1 MTISKNTF
9 SIISISKIILVL
21 LLGTILLIP
30 SCKKDDKDSQTPAN
44 KVATLYA
51 KRGNQP
57 GIYDQQGRLIILRG
71 VNYNVLG
78 DYWQGNTT
86 IPAQATYNEEQLKL
100 MASYGFN
107 CIRLIFSWSKLE
119 PKPGQYNQEYIQS
132 INKVIQDA
140 EKYGIY
146 IFLDMHQDA
155 FGKYIFS
162 TKEDACPNPQKG
174 WDGAPDWATITD
186 GASPCSNDGSRENV
200 PAVIHAWENLWNNTN
215 AIQDNLINAW
225 SELIKETGNH
235 QNLIGYNLI
244 NEPSLGFS
252 SLQNQQNKLAKF
264 YSNLIQKIRKTE
276 TENQQTEKMIFFEP
290 AITSNGQPIPA
301 LVGPN
306 FTYDNNIVFAPHH
319 YFEVITQG
327 LLTIEQGYSL
337 YQGLANSYQT
347 ACFIGEWGVFD
358 FSDIGISK
366 LKRFAQQEDK
376 YLMSSTFWQWCQAPG
391 DPHGISWDGQSAETS
406 MHLIELDKNAN
417 FTGKTNDAY
426 LKVLG
431 RTRPIAIQ
439 GKKIKFSSDSEN
451 GRFDLSAETSTPG
464 ITELWIPNTSGEPI
478 IKGENIKVQELKKVE
493 GGFIAK
499 IEVEATY
506 SIYIE

>member
-1 MTISKNTF
+1 
-9 SIISISKIILVL
+9 
-21 LLGTILLIP
+21 
-30 SCKKDDKDSQTPAN
+30 
-44 KVATLYA
+44 
-51 KRGNQP
+51 
-57 GIYDQQGRLIILRG
+57 
-71 VNYNVLG
+71 
-78 DYWQGNTT
+78 
-86 IPAQATYNEEQLKL
+86 
-100 MASYGFN
+100 
-107 CIRLIFSWSKLE
+107 
-119 PKPGQYNQEYIQS
+119 
-132 INKVIQDA
+132 
-140 EKYGIY
+140 
-146 IFLDMHQDA
+146 
-155 FGKYIFS
+155 
-162 TKEDACPNPQKG
+162 
-174 WDGAPDWATITD
+174 
-186 GASPCSNDGSRENV
+186 
-200 PAVIHAWENLWNNTN
+200 
-215 AIQDNLINAW
+215 LINAW

-276 TENQQTEKMIFFEP
+276 TENQLTEKMIFFEP
-290 AITSNGQPIPA
+290 AVTSNGQQIPA
-301 LVGPN
+301 VVSAS
-306 FTYDNNIVFAPHH
+306 FTNDENIVFAPHN
-319 YFEVITQG
+319 YFEVISS

-337 YQGLANSYQT
+337 YQGLAYSYQT
-347 ACFIGEWGVFD
+347 ACFIGEWGVYD
-358 FSDIGISK
+358 FSEIGISK

-376 YLMSSTFWQWCQAPG
+376 YLMGSTFWQWCQAPG

-417 FTGKTNDAY
+417 FTGRTNDAY

-439 GKKIKFSSDSEN
+439 GKKIKFSSNSDN
-451 GRFDLSAETSTPG
+451 GRFDLSAETATPG
-464 ITELWIPNTSGEPI
+464 ITELWIPNTNGEPI